1 MARIEI
7 KHFKTSREGKTAL
20 RNYIRKA
27 LKKCRARWSGPYG
40 KWGNESVGQID
51 ESILVDRI
59 GVRIMKWS
67 TYYDAVIV
75 CVYDTSKPVTFDRFD
90 GQEYQVIHTWNDM
103 EFYKVWE
110 MINRMSCRILKLP
123 H

>member
-1 MARIEI
+1 MARREI
-7 KHFKTSREGKTAL
+7 KNFKTSREGKTAL

-27 LKKCRARWSGPYG
+27 LKRCRARWSGPYG

-75 CVYDTSKPVTFDRFD
+75 YRPKRP
-90 GQEYQVIHTWNDM
+90 
-103 EFYKVWE
+103 YKKE
-110 MINRMSCRILKLP
+110 KIIKAIKKHIKS
-123 H
+123 